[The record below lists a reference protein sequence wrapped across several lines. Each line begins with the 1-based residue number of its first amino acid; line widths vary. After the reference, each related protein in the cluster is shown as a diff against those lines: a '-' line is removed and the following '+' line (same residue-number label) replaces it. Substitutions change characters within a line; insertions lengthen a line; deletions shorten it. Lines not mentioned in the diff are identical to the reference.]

1 MELDECHLITG
12 IDFYVQVWY
21 NQVTKGKGIDN
32 MFIRK
37 KETIMFSETE
47 EKALMMVINMMNSL
61 VKSAECPTLRKLAEA
76 TSINL
81 NEIICEYGEEG
92 K

>member
-1 MELDECHLITG
+1 MI
-12 IDFYVQVWY
+12 I
-21 NQVTKGKGIDN
+21 K
-32 MFIRK
+32 K

-61 VKSAECPTLRKLAEA
+61 VKSAESLTLRKLAEN

-81 NEIICEYGEEG
+81 NEIICEYGEE
-92 K
+92 